1 MGYTHTHTPLDGM
14 RWNETECVYEGA
26 ITFLRDCSIYVAKKL
41 LLLFSTWEKKNKRI
55 FFPLHLLSLIFFIFY
70 FFNILLLLFVYL
82 YIYIG
87 FMSHLVP
94 ACLFFYCPLSL
105 YLFFSI
111 STTLSWW
118 FLISV
123 REAKTGFLISQSE
136 QLFIPPLLDTGAR
149 LGQIS
154 ASGSRR

>member
-1 MGYTHTHTPLDGM
+1 MGYTHTHTP

-26 ITFLRDCSIYVAKKL
+26 ITFLGGIVVFMSRKNYYYYFPL
-41 LLLFSTWEKKNKRI
+41 EKKRTNGSSSISSSLLR
-55 FFPLHLLSLIFFIFY
+55 LLSLIFIL
-70 FFNILLLLFVYL
+70 FFFLFTS
-82 YIYIG
+82 IYIG

-94 ACLFFYCPLSL
+94 ACLFFYCPLLL
-105 YLFFSI
+105 YLFFSM
-111 STTLSWW
+111 STTLSRW